1 MFFSDI
7 ETDDDRDMV
16 IDLYNKYKNLMYK
29 VSYDILR
36 DKSLAEDA
44 VQSSFIKIIK
54 SLQKINKIS
63 SPKIKN
69 YLVIISRNV
78 SINMLNESKKLITV
92 SENPDEIH
100 SGGSGLDDI
109 ILRRESVSKIAEAIK
124 SLKPIYRDTLLLKRV
139 YGYSDA
145 EIAELTGVSEET
157 ARKRLMRARNK
168 IIEYVKREEDNND
181 D

>member
-1 MFFSDI
+1 MFFADI
-7 ETDDDRDMV
+7 ETDDDKDMV

-63 SPKIKN
+63 GPKIKN

-78 SINMLNESKKLITV
+78 SINMLNEERKLVTV
-92 SENPDEIH
+92 SEEADEIP

-145 EIAELTGVSEET
+145 EIAELMGVSEE
-157 ARKRLMRARNK
+157 AVRKRLTRARNK
-168 IIEYVKREEDNND
+168 IIEHVKREEGNND